1 MKRGIR
7 IWLVAVGGFLCFAEL
22 YGRNEGSNDPT
33 VGDVVDPDH
42 VLPAVIE
49 FADAAVFFECNA
61 TDVDLGMQL
70 FFDAEGWETVQI
82 SGPVGK
88 LASHSVQISGP
99 VGKLASHS
107 EAAVQLFWC
116 KTLNRTSRDWHVCFA
131 LLSLSVG

>member
-7 IWLVAVGGFLCFAEL
+7 IWLVAVGGFLCLAGL
-22 YGRNEGSNDPT
+22 YGCNEDSNDPA
-33 VGDVVDPDH
+33 VGDVVDPDP

-49 FADAAVFFECNA
+49 FADAAVFFEFNA

-88 LASHSVQISGP
+88 LASHS
-99 VGKLASHS
+99 
-107 EAAVQLFWC
+107 EAAAQLFWC
-116 KTLNRTSRDWHVCFA
+116 KTIVLTPGRDCK
-131 LLSLSVG
+131 